1 MATAR
6 LALMNEEKSKDRLLS
21 LDTYRGLV
29 LVLLLLESVKYGWQH
44 DLFKAHP
51 SWLTQ
56 LIDFHASHVPWGGCS
71 MWDLIQPSF
80 MFMVGVSMAYSY
92 GKRLKLG
99 DSFGS
104 MFRHAVIRALI
115 LILMGV
121 FLRTTYTAQTNW
133 TFEDVI
139 TQMGLGYVFLFLLWK
154 KSVKIQFIT
163 LGAILI
169 GYWML
174 FAFWPVQSAIPDPAW
189 DDPQKHVFT
198 GFFAHWN
205 INANPGHYFDQW
217 FLNLFPRESSFEQHD
232 EGYNTLSFI
241 PSLGIM
247 IMGLMTGECLRS
259 SGSDHQ
265 KFRNLAIFGAVGV
278 ATGLILHFVGVC
290 PLVKK
295 AWTPGFT
302 LFSGGWC
309 LLILAALFYLVDVR
323 KRQKWTFPFVVCGMN
338 SIALY
343 CMIWLAVGSFPIL
356 GTEDLFEVHIVDAT
370 LQKHLGENYAG
381 FLGAGFEPLLKNLAN
396 GVILWLVCFWMYRRK
411 IFLRI

>member
-1 MATAR
+1 
-6 LALMNEEKSKDRLLS
+6 MNEEKLKERLLS

-44 DLFKAHP
+44 DLFHAHP
-51 SWLTQ
+51 NWLTR
-56 LIDFHASHVPWGGCS
+56 LIDFHASHVAWAGCS

-92 GKRLKLG
+92 GKRLEMG
-99 DSFGS
+99 DSFAS

-115 LILMGV
+115 LILLGI
-121 FLRTTYTAQTNW
+121 FLRTTYTDRTNW

-139 TQMGLGYVFLFLLWK
+139 TQMGLGYVFLFLLWN
-154 KSVKIQFIT
+154 KSVRGQFVA
-163 LGAILI
+163 LGVILI

-174 FAFWPVQSAIPDPAW
+174 FAFWPVQDAIPDPAW
-189 DDPQKHVFT
+189 KDPQKHLLT

-217 FLNLFPRESSFEQHD
+217 FLNLFPRETPFQQHD

-247 IMGLMTGECLRS
+247 IIGIMVGECLRS
-259 SGSDHQ
+259 TRSNRE
-265 KFRNLAIFGAVGV
+265 KLRALLIFGAVGV
-278 ATGLILHFVGVC
+278 AAGLVLHFAGVC

-295 AWTPGFT
+295 AWSPGFT
-302 LFSGGWC
+302 LFGGGCC
-309 LLILAALFYLVDVR
+309 LWILAALFYVVDVR
-323 KRQKWTFPFVVCGMN
+323 KKQRWTFPFMVCGMN

-343 CMIWLAVGSFPIL
+343 GMIWLAAGTFPISE
-356 GTEDLFEVHIVDAT
+356 TENHFDLHIVDAT
-370 LQKHLGENYAG
+370 LQKHLGEGYAS